1 MRRRTV
7 LLSMAATLLGACG
20 YGEAPAG
27 AAGTRTLIVYYSWS
41 GNTRAAAERI
51 RELTGGT
58 AEEIRP
64 VKPYPEDYAA
74 CVELAKGECRTE
86 ATPAIAALEADPA
99 DFTGQSYLA
108 PLTRD
113 GRLGVPVANV
123 TFEPGCRN
131 NWHSHTGGQLLVAVG
146 GVGYYQERGKPAR
159 RLVPGDV
166 VEIPPEAEHWH
177 GAAPDSW
184 FAHLAIECNP
194 QTNKNTWLEPVSD
207 AEYAA
212 ATK

>member
-7 LLSMAATLLGACG
+7 LLSMAASLLGACG

-58 AEEIRP
+58 AEAIRP

-86 ATPAIAALEADPA
+86 TTPAIAALEADPA
-99 DFTGQSYLA
+99 DYDVIFVGSPNWWGTVAPPVRTFLKQYDLSGKTVIPFFTHGGGGLQRCEATVRGLCPSSELRKAGAFPGSRIGTSGGAIAEWVGQ
-108 PLTRD
+108 
-113 GRLGVPVANV
+113 V
-123 TFEPGCRN
+123 
-131 NWHSHTGGQLLVAVG
+131 TGG
-146 GVGYYQERGKPAR
+146 AR
-159 RLVPGDV
+159 
-166 VEIPPEAEHWH
+166 
-177 GAAPDSW
+177 
-184 FAHLAIECNP
+184 
-194 QTNKNTWLEPVSD
+194 
-207 AEYAA
+207 
-212 ATK
+212 